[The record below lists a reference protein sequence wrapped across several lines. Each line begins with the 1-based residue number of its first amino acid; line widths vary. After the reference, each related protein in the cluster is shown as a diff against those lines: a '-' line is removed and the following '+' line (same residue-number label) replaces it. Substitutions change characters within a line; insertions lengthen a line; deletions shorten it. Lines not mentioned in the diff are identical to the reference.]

1 MADTAQRPPQPEPQP
16 RPEAPRQLLRPTV
29 DLAQILLAIG
39 ALLLLIGGS
48 LYIVHPF
55 VPALIWGTTIVVT
68 TWPLMLKLQQHLG
81 GRRWLAVMIMLLAE
95 VVVICIPTYGA
106 VSTLADH
113 ADDIMDF
120 VKGLPDYSLPS
131 PPRWLTGVPLTEHF
145 TREWQRLSE
154 AGPGGMLARIE
165 PYAAVLA
172 KWLLVQMGL
181 VGAFALHLLLMI
193 ILCGLLYAKGE
204 AAVELVTAL
213 ALRVAPNNGKGI
225 VHLTGQSIRAIAL
238 GVVVTALVQASLG
251 AAGIWL
257 AGIPFAA
264 VLSALV
270 FVMCLVQ
277 LGPLLPM
284 LGCVIW
290 LFMHD
295 SQLTAIVL
303 LVWALCVSAL
313 DNVLRP
319 ILIRRAVALPL
330 VLILAGVLGGLIA
343 VGPVGLFI
351 GPVIL
356 AVTYHLLLAWIALPN
371 RVSAQDDPAG
381 LAEAAHAASLA
392 SGPDDQ
398 SGKALS

>member
-1 MADTAQRPPQPEPQP
+1 
-16 RPEAPRQLLRPTV
+16 
-29 DLAQILLAIG
+29 
-39 ALLLLIGGS
+39 LI
-48 LYIVHPF
+48 
-55 VPALIWGTTIVVT
+55 
-68 TWPLMLKLQQHLG
+68 
-81 GRRWLAVMIMLLAE
+81 
-95 VVVICIPTYGA
+95 
-106 VSTLADH
+106 
-113 ADDIMDF
+113 
-120 VKGLPDYSLPS
+120 
-131 PPRWLTGVPLTEHF
+131 EHF
-145 TREWQRLSE
+145 TAEWQRLSE
-154 AGPGGMLARIE
+154 AGPGGILARIT
-165 PYAAVLA
+165 PYATVVA

-181 VGAFALHLLLMI
+181 VGVFAVHLALMI
-193 ILCGLLYAKGE
+193 VVCGLLYAKGE

-213 ALRVAPNNGKGI
+213 ALRVAPANGAGI
-225 VHLTGQSIRAIAL
+225 VHLTGLSIRAIAL

-251 AAGIWL
+251 SAGIWL

-270 FVMCLVQ
+270 FVLCLVQ
-277 LGPLLPM
+277 LGPALPM

-290 LFMHD
+290 LFMHG

-303 LVWALCVSAL
+303 LVWTVCVSAL

-371 RVSAQDDPAG
+371 RPAAQSDPAG
-381 LAEAAHAASLA
+381 PPDAARAAGLA
-392 SGPDDQ
+392 SPPADGGD
-398 SGKALS
+398 SALS